1 MASTSRI
8 SRTIPQATGDTIEA
22 SNRGARYGEQ
32 YVMPLHS
39 PRHALADEG
48 SYFVAVNATPGTGIA
63 VTGSLTTFTDSG
75 TTVGNLFMKNTE
87 SRTAAS
93 PKRVYLDYIKL
104 ITVAGAATATTWMY
118 AIVIDDN
125 PVRLTSGG
133 TALAP
138 LNPNGDSSAV
148 SIVTGSFGALVIA
161 AATNRRLISR
171 GNFKSTTPLPYD
183 VFVLVSGGAPGS
195 AYAAADNVPGIFV
208 DVCPPIIIGPQ
219 QNMLLS
225 MWGLASAEIAT
236 FEHEIGW
243 FER

>member
-1 MASTSRI
+1 MASTNRVSRE
-8 SRTIPQATGDTIEA
+8 RPQGYVDTSDL
-22 SNRGARYGEQ
+22 SNRGGRYGEQ
-32 YVMPLHS
+32 YAIPLHS

-63 VTGSLTTFTDSG
+63 VTGTITTFTDSG
-75 TTVGNLFMKNTE
+75 TTCGNLFMKNTE
-87 SRTAAS
+87 SKTAS
-93 PKRVYLDYIKL
+93 VPKRVYLDYIKL

-138 LNPNGDSSAV
+138 LNPNGDSSAT

-161 AATNRRLISR
+161 AAMNRRLIAR

-183 VFVLVSGGAPGS
+183 MFMLVSGGAPGAS
-195 AYAAADNVPGIFV
+195 YSAADNVPGIFI
-208 DVCPPIIIGPQ
+208 DVCPPIILGPQ
-219 QNMLLS
+219 QNLLLS
-225 MWGLASAEIAT
+225 MWGLASNEIAT
-236 FEHEIGW
+236 FEHEIAW